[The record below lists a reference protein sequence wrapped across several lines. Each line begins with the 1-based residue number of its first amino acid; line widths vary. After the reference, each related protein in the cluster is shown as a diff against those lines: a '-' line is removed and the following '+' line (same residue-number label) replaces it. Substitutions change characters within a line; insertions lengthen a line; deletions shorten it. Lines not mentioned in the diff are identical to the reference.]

1 MRRLSLFK
9 SLTLIALSSGLA
21 ACGGSA
27 PTLNIPVSAANAY
40 FLTSDDH
47 IVGVDLESME
57 YGRSVTALPRA
68 TTATAVDGYLDLTE
82 VVLDIDYRN
91 SEGALYALTKT
102 GSQGRIIRIDPAT
115 GSFIR
120 VSTLVKESDGSA
132 MNLSASSYTIDFNP
146 VVDRLRII
154 GSNGDNWRADVLTG
168 ETLADTAITTNTI
181 TGAAYEDSFTS
192 AGRGTR
198 LLTLDAGTNS
208 LYLQG
213 NPNPNDGTQN
223 SAKPLLSGTAVT
235 SIDGYDIN
243 PANNS
248 GLAIMTVGGVQRIY
262 NITPAASSNA
272 ASLFG
277 TPPTLTGGIKYK
289 ALSLITRAN
298 PTVLALTSNN
308 SYYSFNA
315 NQPDQISNPAAIS
328 GLSAAGEKVIGI
340 DMRQSD
346 RKLYALTD
354 ASKLYTI
361 DLASPAAT
369 PTNAAGGAATFV
381 SDLKFVNTS
390 NPALATNVN
399 YTFDFNPVIATTD
412 ALSSRMRLIGD
423 DDSNAI
429 VEVESGTVTPSTNV
443 SGTPNPTVVAAAYS
457 NNYRNAISSSLLVID
472 RASASLNEQ
481 NTTTTSNPVL
491 GALTRISLLGISLAG
506 HAGMDISGRGNENIL
521 LMAHGSE
528 PGSSALYRLS
538 NVSTNSATLATT
550 GVIGGTLAP
559 QDLIDIAI
567 RL

>member
-1 MRRLSLFK
+1 MRRFSLFK

-40 FLTSDDH
+40 LLTSDDH
-47 IVGVDLESME
+47 IVGVDLESLE
-57 YGRSVTALPRA
+57 YGRSAPALPRA
-68 TTATAVDGYLDLTE
+68 TTGTAPVDGSLDPTE

-198 LLTLDAGTNS
+198 LLTLDAGTDS

-369 PTNAAGGAATFV
+369 PTNAAGGDATFV
-381 SDLKFVNTS
+381 KDLSTPLVS
-390 NPALATNVN
+390 NVN
-399 YTFDFNPVIATTD
+399 YTLDFDPVIATTD
-412 ALSSRMRLIGD
+412 TLSSRMRLIGD
-423 DDSNAI
+423 DDSNAT
-429 VEVESGTVTPSTNV
+429 VEVESGIVTPSTPV

-457 NNYRNAISSSLLVID
+457 NNYRNTIISKLLVID
-472 RASASLNEQ
+472 RVSASLNEQ
-481 NTTTTSNPVL
+481 NTTTTSDPVL

-506 HAGMDISGRGNENIL
+506 HADMDISGRGNENIL
-521 LMAHGSE
+521 LMAHSSE
-528 PGSSALYRLS
+528 PGSSTLYRLS
-538 NVSTNSATLATT
+538 NVSTTSATLATT
-550 GVIGGTLAP
+550 GVIGGTQAP